1 MFSRILFLIFFTFL
15 YHSHITAQNTWHW
28 VETFGDAEEER
39 IYDIIVDDYD
49 QIYVCGDFTGFISFG
64 NTMSNTSN
72 SYAPFLAKLDA
83 NGQGI
88 WGTSLFNNQGNPTVG
103 IFHQIDIYDN
113 SIYVAGKSG
122 GSYGD
127 GFIKVIT
134 TNGQESSTINITG
147 YRSSC
152 NSITVRDANNIY
164 ATGTYNGEITAF
176 NNSIPESDENF
187 DMWVAKFDANG
198 QDVWTAYSEVASF
211 HDTYTEGFDI
221 ETDNNGNVYV
231 LGSWRNGET
240 KINGQD
246 SGADYG
252 IFLIKYSSSGNFNWV
267 KYFPSTDYAT
277 PTPTDIVIVDN
288 DIYLSGYCKQSIVF
302 EPYILSSQGVQD
314 NGFIV
319 KLNLNGSVMWGKSI
333 QSLGENQINSI
344 ATREDYIFVSGSF
357 TGGFSYEGEYFEP
370 SSITNEKSMFVGR
383 LNDFGDAEY
392 FNLAANETGGVSNYS
407 YANTVA
413 IDSDGA
419 ALVGGVFRRN
429 ITIDD
434 TLLISAGLSNDILIG
449 KFNCSIPNIEINT
462 SSNQNTFCEGDV
474 ATLNPSINN
483 PNQFNYQWLK
493 DGSHIPD
500 ATSPNYNAPEE
511 GSYQVILFTSDMF
524 CSDTSD
530 VFELEFFP
538 NPEPFIQGFPF
549 SDDNSYCDGGEP
561 LTLYAQGGNFDSY
574 LWSTGETTSSIQV
587 SEATTVQVTITK
599 NGCTATS
606 APYQVF
612 TDTIPAQP
620 QIEEIEGCKL
630 LCLPEIQGD
639 WRRYIWYRNGIELNY
654 DSKVINAIPNSF
666 YEVQISDDNYCLSEL
681 SEPHTANCSTVD
693 VSYLNE
699 EDYIKSYPNPS
710 NGIFYIES
718 NFDFN
723 SLENIEIYDV
733 TGRKISYN
741 IYLISNTPSIFKI
754 DLSYAESGLY
764 FIKLNL
770 NGHIETL
777 RMILN
782 H

>member
-1 MFSRILFLIFFTFL
+1 MFLRILFSLIFVSFYFQT
-15 YHSHITAQNTWHW
+15 IAQNTWHW
-28 VETFGDAEEER
+28 LETFGDAQQER
-39 IYDIIVDDYD
+39 IYDIVVDNYD
-49 QIYVCGDFTGFISFG
+49 QIYACGDFRGFISFG
-64 NTMSNTSN
+64 STTMSNNSN

-88 WGTSLFNNQGNPTVG
+88 WGTSLFNNQGNPTG
-103 IFHQIDIYDN
+103 GRFNEIDIYNN
-113 SIYVAGKSG
+113 SIYVAGSYG

-127 GFIKVIT
+127 GFIMIT
-134 TNGQESSTINITG
+134 PANGQESTITNITAD
-147 YRSSC
+147 RSSC
-152 NSITVRDANNIY
+152 NGIAVRDVNNIY

-176 NNSIPESDENF
+176 NNPIPESDENF
-187 DMWVAKFDANG
+187 DMWVAKFDGNG
-198 QDVWTAYSEVASF
+198 QDIWTAYSEVPSF
-211 HDTYTEGFDI
+211 HETRTEGFKI
-221 ETDNNGNVYV
+221 ETDNTGNVYV
-231 LGSWRNGET
+231 LGSWRNGQT
-240 KINGQD
+240 NINGEV
-246 SGADYG
+246 SPNNSDYG
-252 IFLIKYSSSGNFNWV
+252 IFLTKYSSTGNVNWV
-267 KYFPSTDYAT
+267 KYFPSTQT
-277 PTPTDIVIVDN
+277 SFPTDMVIVGEDVY
-288 DIYLSGYCKQSIVF
+288 ISGYCAESIVF
-302 EPYILSSQGVQD
+302 GSEILSSQSNRV
-314 NGFIV
+314 NGFLV
-319 KLNLNGSVMWGKSI
+319 KLNRNNGSTQWGKSI
-333 QSLGENQINSI
+333 NSVRENQINGI
-344 ATREDYIFVSGSF
+344 ATRGVSIFISGCF
-357 TGGFSYEGEYFEP
+357 TNNFTYDGEYFEP
-370 SSITNEKSMFVGR
+370 TSSSNLNNKSMFVGR
-383 LNDFGDAEY
+383 LDNSGGIEY
-392 FNLAANETGGVSNYS
+392 FNLSESQEGSS
-407 YANTVA
+407 YASA
-413 IDSDGA
+413 ITLNSDES
-419 ALVGGVFRRN
+419 ALVGGVFNRD
-429 ITIDD
+429 ITIDN
-434 TLLISAGLSNDILIG
+434 TTLISAAISNDILVG
-449 KFNCSIPNIEINT
+449 KFNCSVPNIEIST

-500 ATSPNYNAPEE
+500 ATTPNYNASEE

-587 SEATTVQVTITK
+587 SEATTVQVTITE

-606 APYQVF
+606 ASYQVF

-654 DSKVINAIPNSF
+654 DSKIINVIPNSF

-693 VSYLNE
+693 VSYLDE

-710 NGIFYIES
+710 NGNFNIES
-718 NFDFN
+718 NLDFN

-741 IYLISNTPSIFKI
+741 IDLISNTPSIFKI

-770 NGHIETL
+770 NGRIETL